1 MATKIATKALKSS
14 KSSKKVLK
22 TQKSGDGRVG
32 DTAFETTVDNCI
44 SAIHDCAIALQS
56 YVGEDVDLD
65 FEHPAVEAAIDGK
78 RGVSAAYIASVV
90 SALVAY
96 EQSNGWKHLIAALNL
111 LVRFIKWAWKNR
123 KQKEQ
128 SGQSGQSGQSVQ
140 EGK

>member
-14 KSSKKVLK
+14 NKVLK
-22 TQKSGDGRVG
+22 TQKLGDRQVG
-32 DTAFETTVDNCI
+32 DADLETAIDNRI
-44 SAIHDCAIALQS
+44 SAIHDHARALQS
-56 YVGEDVDLD
+56 DVGEDVDLD
-65 FEHPAVEAAIDGK
+65 IEHPAVEAAIDGK

-111 LVRFIKWAWKNR
+111 LVRFIKWARKNR

-128 SGQSGQSGQSVQ
+128 SGQSGQ